1 MKAINL
7 LNAIF
12 IILLFFLLDPYILS
26 GGAYIYP
33 LLWLKTVLKFDIIIR
48 IRQMAQLKLNA
59 YIYCPQSS
67 AKSEH
72 SGNKTPNQLLWL

>member
-1 MKAINL
+1 MLFL
-7 LNAIF
+7 LSCS
-12 IILLFFLLDPYILS
+12 FLLDPYILS

-48 IRQMAQLKLNA
+48 TRQMAQLKLNT

-72 SGNKTPNQLLWL
+72 SGNKTPN